1 MQRLYNRI
9 SNLSSARCSLWDI
22 KKFAWNWVATHI
34 NVCRPI
40 YQTQRFWLS
49 ETRFFTILYWKWS
62 IKREWLWR
70 TKLCEWIG
78 GHIMVLVEEHH
89 ASLKGL
95 QRVMAT
101 HVSRRGLGWEEWGC
115 AGEVSERRPRTR
127 GHIKVLGILWLGHNG
142 ITTLNNEIWNLLTHV
157 RILTMHS
164 VCL

>member
-22 KKFAWNWVATHI
+22 KNSLEIELLLISMCVGLFIRLNG
-34 NVCRPI
+34 
-40 YQTQRFWLS
+40 FS
-49 ETRFFTILYWKWS
+49 ETRSFTILSYWKWS

-78 GHIMVLVEEHH
+78 GHIRVLVEEHH

-115 AGEVSERRPRTR
+115 AGEVSERCPRTR